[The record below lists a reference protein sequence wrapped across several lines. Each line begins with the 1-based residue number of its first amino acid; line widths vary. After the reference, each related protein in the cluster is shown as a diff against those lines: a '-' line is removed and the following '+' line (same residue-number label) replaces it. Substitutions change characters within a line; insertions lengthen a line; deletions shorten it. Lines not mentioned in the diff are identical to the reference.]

1 MFTIQKIRKS
11 DKERIL
17 EISSKI
23 WEGDDYV
30 SSIFDEWVKDEN
42 GEFTGVW
49 LNNQLI
55 GFGKLT
61 FITPTDVWLEGLRK
75 DLRLKQKGV
84 GTALTKYYL
93 EKLRYEPNLT
103 SIRFATYFKSYASIK
118 LSERLGFELV
128 AKLSLKEFDL
138 NTYKKEIK
146 KSKNVKAI
154 SNKEI
159 ILNYIHKSRWFELS
173 KNFITIGW
181 IAYPYSDDFIT
192 ERFVKQNKCYGII
205 ERNEIKGLILWG
217 KAHSKV
223 SLKISFFDAK
233 DNEKA
238 SNLFDFIKSYAIS
251 QGYENIEAIIP
262 DIERVKKYFTKSGFE
277 SWDQEHDFLIYEF
290 PLQELKR

>member
-1 MFTIQKIRKS
+1 MFTIRKIRKS
-11 DKERIL
+11 HKERIL
-17 EISSKI
+17 AISSKI

-30 SSIFDEWVKDEN
+30 TSIFEKWIDDEK
-42 GEFTGVW
+42 GEFTGIW
-49 LNNQLI
+49 LNNQLV

-75 DLRLKQKGV
+75 DLCLEQKGV
-84 GTALTKYYL
+84 GSALTKYYL
-93 EKLRYEPNLT
+93 ERLKQEPNLT
-103 SIRFATYFKSYASIK
+103 SIRFATYFQNYASIK

-138 NTYKKEIK
+138 NIYKKEIK
-146 KSKNVKAI
+146 KPENVKDI

-159 ILNYIHKSRWFELS
+159 ILDYIHKSKWFELF

-181 IAYPYSDDFIT
+181 IAYPYSDDFIA
-192 ERFVKQNKCYGII
+192 ERFIKQNRCYGII
-205 ERNEIKGLILWG
+205 EKNEIKGLILWG

-238 SNLFDFIKSYAIS
+238 KNLFVFIKSYAIS
-251 QGYENIEAIIP
+251 QGYENIEAMLP
-262 DIERVKKYFTKSGFE
+262 DIPRVKKYFKENGFKS
-277 SWDQEHDFLIYEF
+277 WAQEHDFLIYEF
-290 PLQELKR
+290 PLQKLEK